1 MENPK
6 HSFSKTNCVLQ
17 LILESQ
23 IKSKTV
29 MSWSLRKKRKKK
41 GFFCAVYFVWRKH
54 LFYPIYSVLNKLSEY
69 IYFYIWRNITSFFFV
84 ACLIVKNLH
93 CILKHSAC
101 IISTLLADIEQI
113 DFFHHWCTFACHGTI
128 ELIILIIFHQLY
140 WC

>member
-6 HSFSKTNCVLQ
+6 HSFSKTNFVLQ

-29 MSWSLRKKRKKK
+29 MSWSLRKKRKKRD
-41 GFFCAVYFVWRKH
+41 FFV
-54 LFYPIYSVLNKLSEY
+54 LFILSEGNICFISMYSVLNKLSEY

-84 ACLIVKNLH
+84 ACLIVKNRQ
-93 CILKHSAC
+93 CIVKHSAC

-128 ELIILIIFHQLY
+128 ELIILIIFQQLY

>member
-29 MSWSLRKKRKKK
+29 MSWSLRKKRKKRD
-41 GFFCAVYFVWRKH
+41 FFVLFILSEGNICFV
-54 LFYPIYSVLNKLSEY
+54 PMYSVLNKLSEY

-128 ELIILIIFHQLY
+128 ELIILIIFQQLY

>member
-6 HSFSKTNCVLQ
+6 HRFSKTNCVLQ

-29 MSWSLRKKRKKK
+29 MSWSLRKKRKKRD
-41 GFFCAVYFVWRKH
+41 FFV
-54 LFYPIYSVLNKLSEY
+54 LFILSEGNICFISMYSVLNKLSEY

-84 ACLIVKNLH
+84 ACLIVIILQ

-128 ELIILIIFHQLY
+128 ELIILIIFQQLY

>member
-17 LILESQ
+17 LILGSQ

-29 MSWSLRKKRKKK
+29 MSWSLRKKRKKRD
-41 GFFCAVYFVWRKH
+41 FFV
-54 LFYPIYSVLNKLSEY
+54 LFILSEGNICFISMYSVLNKLSEY

-84 ACLIVKNLH
+84 ACLIVKNLQ

-101 IISTLLADIEQI
+101 NISTLLADIEQI

-128 ELIILIIFHQLY
+128 ELIILIIFQQLY

>member
-6 HSFSKTNCVLQ
+6 HRFSKTNCVLQ

-23 IKSKTV
+23 IKSKAV
-29 MSWSLRKKRKKK
+29 MSWSLRKKRKKRD
-41 GFFCAVYFVWRKH
+41 FFV
-54 LFYPIYSVLNKLSEY
+54 LFILSEGNICFISMYSVLNKLSEY

-84 ACLIVKNLH
+84 ACLIVKNLQ

-101 IISTLLADIEQI
+101 NISTLLADIEQI

-128 ELIILIIFHQLY
+128 ELIILIIFQQLY

>member
-29 MSWSLRKKRKKK
+29 MSWSLRKKRKKRD
-41 GFFCAVYFVWRKH
+41 FFV
-54 LFYPIYSVLNKLSEY
+54 LFILSEGNICFIPMYSVLNKLSEY

-84 ACLIVKNLH
+84 ACLIVIILQ

-128 ELIILIIFHQLY
+128 ELIILIIFQQLY

>member
-6 HSFSKTNCVLQ
+6 HRFSKTNCVLQ

-23 IKSKTV
+23 IKSKSV
-29 MSWSLRKKRKKK
+29 MSWSLRKKRKKRD
-41 GFFCAVYFVWRKH
+41 FFV
-54 LFYPIYSVLNKLSEY
+54 LFILSEGNICFISMYSVLNKLSEY

-84 ACLIVKNLH
+84 ACLIVIILQ

-128 ELIILIIFHQLY
+128 ELIILIIFQQLY

>member
-17 LILESQ
+17 LILGSQ

-29 MSWSLRKKRKKK
+29 MSWSLRKKRKKRD
-41 GFFCAVYFVWRKH
+41 FFV
-54 LFYPIYSVLNKLSEY
+54 LFILSEGNICFISMYSVLNKLSEY

-84 ACLIVKNLH
+84 ACLIVIILQ

-128 ELIILIIFHQLY
+128 ELIILIIFQQLY

>member
-29 MSWSLRKKRKKK
+29 MSWSLRKKRKKRD
-41 GFFCAVYFVWRKH
+41 FFV
-54 LFYPIYSVLNKLSEY
+54 LFILSEGNICFISMYSVLNKLSEY

-128 ELIILIIFHQLY
+128 ELIILIIFQQLY

>member
-29 MSWSLRKKRKKK
+29 MSWSLRKKRKKRD
-41 GFFCAVYFVWRKH
+41 FFV
-54 LFYPIYSVLNKLSEY
+54 LFILSEGNICFIPMYSVLNKLSEY

-128 ELIILIIFHQLY
+128 ELIILIIFQQLY